1 MNIMVVVEFKN
12 ENKKESE
19 VTEIL
24 KKKEGGFTYKIGTCT
39 EGIYRRQ

>member
-19 VTEIL
+19 VSEIL
-24 KKKEGGFTYKIGTCT
+24 KKKEGGSLIK
-39 EGIYRRQ
+39 

>member
-1 MNIMVVVEFKN
+1 MNIMDVVEFKN

-24 KKKEGGFTYKIGTCT
+24 KKKEGGSLIK
-39 EGIYRRQ
+39 